1 MKMPK
6 IQIAKMTLDDVE
18 GVYEVEK
25 TSFPIPWPIESIKS
39 ELSNLLATY
48 LVAKVDDKVA
58 GYMGVWFVMDEC
70 HITNLAVHED
80 FRRMGIATKL
90 IDEILK
96 LCKEHQTQTAI
107 LEVRVNNFVA
117 QSLYSKYGFKPEII
131 RKGYYKNP
139 DNTREDAIVMIKE
152 NF

>member
-1 MKMPK
+1 
-6 IQIAKMTLDDVE
+6 
-18 GVYEVEK
+18 
-25 TSFPIPWPIESIKS
+25 
-39 ELSNLLATY
+39 
-48 LVAKVDDKVA
+48 
-58 GYMGVWFVMDEC
+58 MDEC

-107 LEVRVNNFVA
+107 LEVRVNNFIA